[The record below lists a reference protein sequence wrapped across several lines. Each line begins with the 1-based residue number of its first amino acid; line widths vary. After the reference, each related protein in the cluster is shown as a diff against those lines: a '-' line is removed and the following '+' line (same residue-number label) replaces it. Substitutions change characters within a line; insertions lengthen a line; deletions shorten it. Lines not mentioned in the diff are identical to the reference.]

1 MLKKWLKITFIENY
15 GVSRVVKIL
24 YFTEKI
30 RKTDKIFFENFEKF
44 DISCGFWVSDKYN
57 NIDYKLLQR

>member
-15 GVSRVVKIL
+15 GVSQVVKIL

-30 RKTDKIFFENFEKF
+30 WKIRKFRENFEKF

-57 NIDYKLLQR
+57 SIDYKLLQR